1 MVTSASRVLHAKPV
15 PFSFAED
22 FLGRP
27 QLVQVVLGGFE
38 YPGEVIVTADWLPE
52 FGEPLS
58 GISMFRPVLLQSS
71 SGPTSDEIADSRI
84 CVAVQEAVK
93 SDAHRIGESTVTYDV
108 GKAGSRSKLAA
119 QADIRSLRE
128 VRENYVTAN
137 DPELS
142 KLVSEF
148 AEYESQINNS
158 LAGDSYRRWKSGQLV
173 TSHLLENPPVNSQQV
188 FILEHPESWL
198 EIAGGSVLDHLKF
211 SESESTC
218 IQIFQDFQSGRIVH
232 AKEKLRHLSGL
243 RLGDW
248 TPLERIQ
255 GLLITTEI
263 SSSHTTGSALVDLLI
278 HELVYP
284 PVVASLWIVAY
295 ILEHDSEI
303 ELALA
308 TGERKFVSIDD
319 FENCSVSDVSM
330 DQIAVLRADKSDD
343 WDAVLPFLR
352 LIAPHANSTRYGGGS
367 ESDAEEFNLQL
378 STVGNRVRQATP
390 VMLSLEIATGS
401 ADKPLT
407 RNVNQLIGVLS
418 ASSWREYVAQAR
430 VVFGSVSALRN
441 ALSGAAQH

>member
-1 MVTSASRVLHAKPV
+1 
-15 PFSFAED
+15 
-22 FLGRP
+22 
-27 QLVQVVLGGFE
+27 
-38 YPGEVIVTADWLPE
+38 
-52 FGEPLS
+52 
-58 GISMFRPVLLQSS
+58 
-71 SGPTSDEIADSRI
+71 
-84 CVAVQEAVK
+84 
-93 SDAHRIGESTVTYDV
+93 
-108 GKAGSRSKLAA
+108 
-119 QADIRSLRE
+119 
-128 VRENYVTAN
+128 
-137 DPELS
+137 
-142 KLVSEF
+142 
-148 AEYESQINNS
+148 
-158 LAGDSYRRWKSGQLV
+158 
-173 TSHLLENPPVNSQQV
+173 
-188 FILEHPESWL
+188 
-198 EIAGGSVLDHLKF
+198 
-211 SESESTC
+211 
-218 IQIFQDFQSGRIVH
+218 
-232 AKEKLRHLSGL
+232 
-243 RLGDW
+243 
-248 TPLERIQ
+248 
-255 GLLITTEI
+255 
-263 SSSHTTGSALVDLLI
+263 
-278 HELVYP
+278 
-284 PVVASLWIVAY
+284 VVASLWIVAY